1 MRNREDLWIEYEPK
15 TKLGEVLKKLRQEY
29 IDNNGQ
35 LLTEHE
41 LELDLIE
48 RRCLGFGSSS

>member
-48 RRCLGFGSSS
+48 RRCLGFGSS